1 MAGATP
7 FWVPHD
13 TGKLVDLEETLAS
26 RDALIRSRPFEAFK
40 AVGVSF
46 NDVQTTLGTMN
57 QGA

>member
-1 MAGATP
+1 ML
-7 FWVPHD
+7 HN
-13 TGKLVDLEETLAS
+13 TGKLVDLEETLTS

-46 NDVQTTLGTMN
+46 NDVQTTLSTMN